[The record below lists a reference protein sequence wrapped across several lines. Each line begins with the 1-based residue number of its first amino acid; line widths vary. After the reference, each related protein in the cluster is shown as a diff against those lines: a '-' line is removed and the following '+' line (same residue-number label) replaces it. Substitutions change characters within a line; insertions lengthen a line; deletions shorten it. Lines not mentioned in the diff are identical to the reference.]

1 MTAPKMIEL
10 EIPQAIKHTFAHH
23 SDYIDTPEQL
33 AVIAGVE
40 LETVQSVLS
49 DPASVS
55 ALVAHRKKLEI
66 NGALLPGRARRALDM
81 AVDAIKAEL
90 SKGVDGFEAAELAK
104 PLIRILENSER
115 VRLAE
120 RDDGANAKLATFNFI
135 FTNGGVTAHQVL
147 PPIEVIDVATTD
159 VVALTARS
167 ST

>member
-1 MTAPKMIEL
+1 MIVEPAL
-10 EIPQAIKHTFAHH
+10 KEAFALH
-23 SDYIDTPEQL
+23 SDHIDTPEQL
-33 AVIAGVE
+33 AAIAGVS

-49 DPASVS
+49 DPAGVS
-55 ALVAHRKKLEI
+55 ALVAHRTALEAK
-66 NGALLPGRARRALDM
+66 GALRPVRVGRALDM
-81 AVDAIKAEL
+81 AIATIAAEL

-120 RDDGANAKLATFNFI
+120 KDEGANSKLATFNFI

-147 PPIEVIDVATTD
+147 PPIEVVDVPTTE
-159 VVALTARS
+159 VVALPGRS